1 MKKILFIAC
10 LFSSLFAFSAVDPSY
25 NIDIVDFKMRDPFV
39 FVDTIGKSYFIHA
52 NSGDNKTFTVY
63 QSKDLLKWKNLGKS
77 FTAATDFWGKLD
89 FWAPDMF
96 LYNGK
101 YYMIATFSSTTIIRG
116 CGILVSNS
124 PQGPYAPLVN
134 NPITPSTLSCCDG
147 TLYIDNGQP
156 YLLFTGS
163 PGQFGLGL
171 IYTQKLSLDLK
182 TTVGD
187 PILLTRASN
196 SPWARTITVNGV
208 VGYAADAPFIYKN
221 SKNELIMLW
230 SSFSGGKYRIG
241 IVRSTSGLMTGP
253 WVHDAAPLNNDD
265 GGHAMVFKSLD
276 GINKIS
282 YHSPNA
288 YPNYVII
295 SDLSTLITDLTIPEE
310 VILIPKLFPN
320 PVRELL
326 TIESDV
332 TCMATVLDIC
342 DLTGKVV
349 KQYLNSSLLN
359 RFEIS
364 ISDLPNA
371 TYIIR
376 ICTESGVVYS
386 KKVTLRK

>member
-1 MKKILFIAC
+1 MKKIFFIV
-10 LFSSLFAFSAVDPSY
+10 LVFSSLFAYSAVDPSY
-25 NIDIVDFKMRDPFV
+25 NIDIANFKMRDPFV

-52 NSGDNKTFTVY
+52 NSGDNLTFTVY
-63 QSKDLLKWKNLGKS
+63 QSKDLIKWKNLGKS
-77 FTAATDFWGKLD
+77 FTAASDFWGKLD

-101 YYMIATFSSTTIIRG
+101 YYLIATFSSSTITRG
-116 CGILVSNS
+116 CGILVANS

-134 NPITPSTLSCCDG
+134 NPITPSDLSCCDG

-208 VGYAADAPFIYKN
+208 TGYAADAPFIYRN
-221 SKNELIMLW
+221 SNNELIMLW

-241 IVRSTSGLMTGP
+241 VVRSTSGLMTGP
-253 WVHDAAPLNNDD
+253 WIHDAAPINDDD
-265 GGHAMVFKSLD
+265 GGHAMIFKSLE
-276 GINKIS
+276 GKIKIS

-295 SDLSTLITDLTIPEE
+295 SDLNTLIADLNIPED
-310 VILIPKLFPN
+310 VSLIPHVFPN
-320 PVRELL
+320 PVSNLL
-326 TIESDV
+326 TIESDAS
-332 TCMATVLDIC
+332 CMTTYIDVCDMSGVVL
-342 DLTGKVV
+342 KH
-349 KQYLNSSLLN
+349 YLNSRLVN
-359 RFEIS
+359 RFDIS
-364 ISDLPNA
+364 TSDLQNA

-376 ICTESGVVYS
+376 IGTDTGVVYS
-386 KKVTLRK
+386 RKIILKK